1 MALALNQV
9 RPWGRGDV
17 SDVEAGRTLL
27 LSFLLVFHFFPPN
40 CIIKASHNEKMPSL
54 PQRFAAK
61 NVFACGRRP
70 SMHFYLEWV
79 GQDLVE
85 NQRRKLQFERNIL
98 VIVTMV
104 HASCVAFSESVF
116 TSVRSPESALNS

>member
-1 MALALNQV
+1 M
-9 RPWGRGDV
+9 GRGDV
-17 SDVEAGRTLL
+17 SDVEVGRTLL
-27 LSFLLVFHFFPPN
+27 LSFVLAFHLFFSPN
-40 CIIKASHNEKMPSL
+40 CIIKTSHSEKMPSL

-61 NVFACGRRP
+61 NVFTCGRRP
-70 SMHFYLEWV
+70 SMYFYLELV

-116 TSVRSPESALNS
+116 TSVRTPESALAS